1 MSYDGREIS
10 TQEGSIVE
18 LYTIVLSGRTYRLTT
33 NEEDFVL
40 GGNAWHATPG
50 LKRSTRMLQKVGE
63 SRHLE
68 VSLSRK
74 HPAAIILMSNGIP
87 PRTATVRIQRWHRGE
102 SAGELQEIEDG
113 VISHVSV
120 RSAYLVLR
128 VISLVDAALNAD
140 LPHAEVS
147 GTCRHMLYGPGC
159 LVDRNYP
166 TYDNHPF
173 MSIATVVSQT
183 GSVLRVTPLVDQFAV
198 ARPQGWATFGEV
210 RRLVDGERRS
220 VLLHELGDL
229 MTGNID
235 LTLDVPFAYLVAG
248 DELEVYKGCDH
259 TITMCHEDFANHA
272 RHGGHPSA
280 PDKNPMNTQSE
291 DF

>member
-1 MSYDGREIS
+1 MSYDSRQIS
-10 TQEGSIVE
+10 VQDGSIVE
-18 LYTIVLSGRTYRLTT
+18 LYTLVLSGRTYRLTT

-63 SRHLE
+63 QRHLE
-68 VSLSRK
+68 VSISRK

-102 SAGELQEIEDG
+102 ASSEMQEIEDG
-113 VISHVSV
+113 VISHVAV
-120 RSAYLVLR
+120 RGAYLVLR
-128 VISLVDAALNAD
+128 VISFVDSILNAD

-173 MSIATVVSQT
+173 MSIATVTSQT
-183 GSVLRVTPLVDQFAV
+183 GSVLVVPPLVDQFNV
-198 ARPQGWATFGEV
+198 ARPTGWATFGEV

-220 VLLHELGDL
+220 VLIHELADL
-229 MTGNID
+229 SGNIA

-259 TITMCHEDFANHA
+259 TITMCHEDFNNHL
-272 RHGGHPSA
+272 RHGGHPNA
-280 PDKNPMNTQSE
+280 PDNNPVNLQGA
-291 DF
+291 